1 MTDTEN
7 KMSSERPSC
16 PKCTGFQTRSKGG
29 ASRQKY
35 YYTCKVCKA
44 EWMQFPP
51 ASAHVKEGGDVEVTF
66 KKFKQA
72 AKSYSC
78 SRCGATPK
86 KGHICPHNPKSRAIV
101 AAAKSLLNI
110 PIPLPLPMPSSSPL
124 PSLPLPSD
132 LGTIP
137 LVPSDSDRSLE
148 PS

>member
-1 MTDTEN
+1 MGI
-7 KMSSERPSC
+7 ERPPC
-16 PKCTGFQTRSKGG
+16 PKCASFQTRSKGG
-29 ASRQKY
+29 ATKWKY
-35 YYTCKVCKA
+35 YYTCKICKA
-44 EWMQFPP
+44 DWMQFPP
-51 ASAHVKEGGDVEVTF
+51 TSSHVKEGGDVEITF

-86 KGHICPHNPKSRAIV
+86 KGHICPHNPKSQAIV

-110 PIPLPLPMPSSSPL
+110 PLPLPSVPLSSSP
-124 PSLPLPSD
+124 STSSD

-148 PS
+148 LS